1 MVLEVVVVVVVVVTV
16 VVVVVVVDVV
26 VGVLTGVAVVM
37 VGPMY
42 TKSCLSLL
50 RPIPKPNPNA
60 SPTTTKI
67 LITPTAITSPFGAQ
81 GDQLVFRTL
90 VA

>member
-37 VGPMY
+37 FGPMY
-42 TKSCLSLL
+42 TKSCLSLW

-60 SPTTTKI
+60 SPTTSKI
-67 LITPTAITSPFGAQ
+67 LITPTATTSPIGVQ
-81 GDQLVFRTL
+81 GDQFEFRIL
-90 VA
+90 AA